1 MEKFVKLKR
10 KRNSVTAAGFYLL
23 LLLLLMVS
31 PGLQAQEGIQQYL
44 EMAAEN
50 NPELK
55 ARFNEYQ
62 SALERGP
69 QMSTLP
75 DPELSFSLFLM
86 PMERYMGE
94 QVGDIS
100 LMQMF
105 PWFGSLKAGEE
116 EASLMAKMNFE
127 QFLEAKIALFYNV
140 RAVWFDLYEREQELK
155 LLEEEM
161 ELLQSLERLALSTY
175 RTGQS
180 GAGSSR
186 PPAPARGNGGDR
198 QDGSG
203 TSGGGM
209 SGMNMG
215 GGGTG
220 SDSNSQAAG
229 RAQDMGAMG
238 GMQPSGGGM
247 VDVLLVQLQIKEL
260 ENRILLLE
268 KSQKPLRTAF
278 NKLLNREAEAEILIS
293 DTLQP
298 APPPVALS
306 MVPEE
311 VIANHPMIRMYEWDE
326 KAREAQVQMAKLMG
340 RPMFGIGLSY
350 MVFRPRELGANE
362 MGPMMGNG
370 SNMLMPM
377 ATITL
382 PIYRKKN
389 NAQQREAQY
398 LQEAA
403 IHQRQAAENELLSE
417 LEQLIYDYE
426 ASVSRLAL
434 IDEQLDFT
442 AQAIRLLT
450 TSYSVGNVGMEVL
463 IQQRQNLLN
472 YKQQQL
478 REITSQHKAV
488 AAINRLMTIDI

>member
-1 MEKFVKLKR
+1 MENFIKLKR
-10 KRNSVTAAGFYLL
+10 GSNSVRAACFF
-23 LLLLLMVS
+23 LLLLMLLIS
-31 PGLQAQEGIQQYL
+31 GPGLRAQEGIQPYL
-44 EMAAEN
+44 EIAAEN

-62 SALERGP
+62 AALERGP
-69 QMSTLP
+69 QMRGLP

-100 LMQMF
+100 FMQMF

-116 EASLMAKMNFE
+116 EASHMAKMSFE
-127 QFLEAKIALFYNV
+127 QFLEAKVALFYNV
-140 RAVWFDLYEREQELK
+140 RSIWFDLYEKEQELE
-155 LLEEEM
+155 LLQEEL

-180 GAGSSR
+180 GTGSSR
-186 PPAPARGNGGDR
+186 PVTPAG
-198 QDGSG
+198 GSG
-203 TSGGGM
+203 GRQEGGGTAVGGM
-209 SGMNMG
+209 SGMGMG
-215 GGGTG
+215 GG
-220 SDSNSQAAG
+220 AAG
-229 RAQDMGAMG
+229 SGNSSSPAGGGSQSMGS
-238 GMQPSGGGM
+238 MQGPSGSM

-260 ENRILLLE
+260 ENRIMLLE
-268 KSQKPLRTAF
+268 KSQKPLQIAF
-278 NKLLNREAEAEILIS
+278 NKILNREADAEIVIA

-298 APPPVALS
+298 APPPAALS

-326 KAREAQVQMAKLMG
+326 QARQAQKRMAKLMG
-340 RPMFGIGLSY
+340 RPMFGIGINY
-350 MVFRPRELGANE
+350 MIFRPRELGANE

-377 ATITL
+377 ATLTL

-389 NAQQREAQY
+389 NAQQREAQF

-403 IHQRQAAENELLSE
+403 INQRESAENELMSE
-417 LEQLIYDYE
+417 LGQLMYDYE
-426 ASVSRLAL
+426 ASVSRLEL
-434 IDEQLDFT
+434 LNEQLDFT
-442 AQAIRLLT
+442 EQAIRLLT
-450 TSYSVGNVGMEVL
+450 TSYSVGNVGMEAL
-463 IQQRQNLLN
+463 IQQRQNLLS

-478 REITSQHKAV
+478 KELTSQHKTV